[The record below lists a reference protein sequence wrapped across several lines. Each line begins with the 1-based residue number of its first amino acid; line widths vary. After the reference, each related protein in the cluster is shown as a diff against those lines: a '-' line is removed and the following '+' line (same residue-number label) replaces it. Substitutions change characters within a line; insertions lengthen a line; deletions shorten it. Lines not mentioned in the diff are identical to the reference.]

1 MLQSGSSHPNE
12 QRGEEGNRM
21 GSNCK
26 RASENVTVQKVKK
39 KKKKEQEEREDI
51 VFFSFLLLFFLLS

>member
-26 RASENVTVQKVKK
+26 MATENVTVQKVKK
-39 KKKKEQEEREDI
+39 KRSRKKEKTLFQCLL
-51 VFFSFLLLFFLLS
+51 FLHAPFFLLS